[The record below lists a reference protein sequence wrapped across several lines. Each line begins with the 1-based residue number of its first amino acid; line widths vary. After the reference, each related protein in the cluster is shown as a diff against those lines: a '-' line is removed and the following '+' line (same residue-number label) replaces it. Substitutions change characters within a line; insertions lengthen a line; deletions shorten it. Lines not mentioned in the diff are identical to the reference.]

1 MEQEN
6 NKEAETPVK
15 TLPESNMNK
24 QEENKEAVEAPEKA
38 SSKPD
43 SNKNEAGPSRNKT
56 QRSLKAKSK
65 ISKKPLASNSLNTGK
80 DNVGAHV
87 RRRQRRRKKKQ
98 IWKGNKESSNN
109 EEQDVNKPR
118 SREENKEKNIV
129 IGERND
135 KRQRPQKNQEKI
147 SELEKRKQKLR
158 NKGNNGGSNN
168 SIKCQKNKEN
178 HDGRERNRNK
188 EKKEEK
194 LGGLIFMCNS
204 KTKPDCFRYSVMGV
218 STSKKDL
225 VMSIKPG
232 LKLFLFDFD
241 LKLLYGIYKASSSG
255 GMKLEPRAFGGAFP
269 VQVRFTVEKDCFPLS
284 EAVFKKAIKE
294 IYNETNKFKTE
305 LTVRQVRKLTELF
318 RPAGVLSNAH
328 SVHSPQVARVYDQTR
343 EVHERGREVWPYSH
357 NETLPRDPYSNGDFT
372 SYPLLSHERDQR
384 IAHRDVTSIP
394 RGEIPH
400 ELYLTERE
408 YRAYGLQ
415 GEIKNLSIPS
425 QFTPTLEMYQK
436 EYEREHL
443 PRQPD
448 YLYRD
453 AIPAQRETL
462 SIDPLYINE
471 KEYQAYGLGAR
482 RELPPT
488 VPVATVTSATALGS
502 YANDPYY
509 AYRYGALSG
518 DPYLPSVRREEVPS
532 SSYSVGGTFLGE
544 TAHLRRIET
553 DQGADR
559 LYSTYAADALLRY
572 NQTENRQVAQ
582 PEAVSVPV
590 SSRYSFAGPSFSFR

>member
-1 MEQEN
+1 M
-6 NKEAETPVK
+6 TP
-15 TLPESNMNK
+15 
-24 QEENKEAVEAPEKA
+24 
-38 SSKPD
+38 
-43 SNKNEAGPSRNKT
+43 
-56 QRSLKAKSK
+56 RSLKAKSK
-65 ISKKPLASNSLNTGK
+65 ISKKPLASNSLNTDKIMLVHMFGEDK
-80 DNVGAHV
+80 GGG
-87 RRRQRRRKKKQ
+87 RRSKYGRATKK
-98 IWKGNKESSNN
+98 
-109 EEQDVNKPR
+109 VATMR
-118 SREENKEKNIV
+118 NIV

-147 SELEKRKQKLR
+147 SELEKRKQKQR
-158 NKGNNGGSNN
+158 NKANNGGSNN
-168 SIKCQKNKEN
+168 SIKSQKNKEKR
-178 HDGRERNRNK
+178 DGRQ
-188 EKKEEK
+188 
-194 LGGLIFMCNS
+194 
-204 KTKPDCFRYSVMGV
+204 PDCFRYSVMGV

-225 VMSIKPG
+225 VISIKPG

-241 LKLLYGIYKASSSG
+241 LKLLYGIYKSSSSG

-294 IYNETNKFKTE
+294 IYNEKNKFKTE
-305 LTVRQVRKLTELF
+305 LTVRQVRFTFRKLTELF

-394 RGEIPH
+394 RGEIPR

-415 GEIKNLSIPS
+415 GEIKNLSTPS

-532 SSYSVGGTFLGE
+532 RSYSVGGTFPGE